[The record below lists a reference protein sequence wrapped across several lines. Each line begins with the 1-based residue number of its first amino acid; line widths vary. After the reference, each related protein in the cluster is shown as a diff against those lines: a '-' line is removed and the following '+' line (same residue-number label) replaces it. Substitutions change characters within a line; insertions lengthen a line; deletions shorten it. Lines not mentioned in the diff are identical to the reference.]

1 MLKPECN
8 VAVQRFT
15 KYLPDG
21 KMVNY
26 SNGSQNVWGRK
37 RLKREHL
44 SVGLGLFV
52 STEIVVGIR
61 INNTCSLFVISVQ
74 HTPLDTPAPETRPDE
89 TGGFWGIRQA
99 AIILSCD
106 VGHVFFMAII
116 DFCHQIST
124 ELELAWHSTLPLN
137 AVAEAWT
144 GSPTW
149 ILFSLLEALQ
159 SSVWTLSCY
168 ILLAA

>member
-15 KYLPDG
+15 KHLPDG

-26 SNGSQNVWGRK
+26 SNGFTK
-37 RLKREHL
+37 C
-44 SVGLGLFV
+44 LGKETIETRALRRRIGTFCLNL
-52 STEIVVGIR
+52 IVVGIR

-74 HTPLDTPAPETRPDE
+74 HTPLDTPATDE

-106 VGHVFFMAII
+106 VGHVFFMAG
-116 DFCHQIST
+116 H
-124 ELELAWHSTLPLN
+124 N
-137 AVAEAWT
+137 
-144 GSPTW
+144 
-149 ILFSLLEALQ
+149 
-159 SSVWTLSCY
+159 
-168 ILLAA
+168 

>member
-61 INNTCSLFVISVQ
+61 INNTCSLFVISVR
-74 HTPLDTPAPETRPDE
+74 HTPLDTPATDE

-99 AIILSCD
+99 AIMLSCD

-124 ELELAWHSTLPLN
+124 ELELA
-137 AVAEAWT
+137 
-144 GSPTW
+144 
-149 ILFSLLEALQ
+149 
-159 SSVWTLSCY
+159 
-168 ILLAA
+168 

>member
-61 INNTCSLFVISVQ
+61 INNTCSLFVISVR

-99 AIILSCD
+99 AIMLSCD
-106 VGHVFFMAII
+106 VGHVFFMAGHNWFLPSNLNWIG
-116 DFCHQIST
+116 ISMT
-124 ELELAWHSTLPLN
+124 FNIASKRCGRSLN
-137 AVAEAWT
+137 
-144 GSPTW
+144 W
-149 ILFSLLEALQ
+149 ISNLDL
-159 SSVWTLSCY
+159 V
-168 ILLAA
+168 